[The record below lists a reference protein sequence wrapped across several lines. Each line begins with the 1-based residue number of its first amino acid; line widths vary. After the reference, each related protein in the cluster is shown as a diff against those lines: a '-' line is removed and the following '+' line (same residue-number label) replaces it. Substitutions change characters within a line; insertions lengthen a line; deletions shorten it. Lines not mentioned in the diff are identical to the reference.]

1 MDNGMNYV
9 RFGYSRKKAVQYVV
23 ASILGVIIMLV
34 LLWLSAREA
43 DSSTGHKL
51 MEGFKL
57 MVNGYNNASKY
68 RLLGI
73 VDILFILSSVTEL
86 IALLSHYVS
95 INEDGIKGCGKKGP
109 FEKINYKFDWA
120 DVKNCTARDDVFKI
134 MIVRNNKTFVITS
147 RIEEA
152 TDAAEMIRK
161 RINRQNS

>member
-23 ASILGVIIMLV
+23 ASILGVVIMLV
-34 LLWLSAREA
+34 LLWLSSKEA

-57 MVNGYNNASKY
+57 MVNGYNNASIY
-68 RLLGI
+68 RILGI
-73 VDILFILSSVTEL
+73 VDILFILLSVIGL
-86 IALLSHYVS
+86 ISMFSHYVL
-95 INEDGIKGCGKKGP
+95 INEDGIKGCGQGP

-120 DVKNCTARDDVFKI
+120 DVKNCTACDDVFKI